1 MSDDRVGTSW
11 QRLLKRLLF
20 AASLAG
26 AAGIA
31 LADPR
36 RGLMPSNARQ
46 SSYGGGWEC
55 SRGFHQVGAACVA
68 IDVPAHGYL
77 SAYGSGWDCDRGY
90 LKTDKQCVA
99 IKVPANAYAD
109 DSSIGK
115 GWQCN

>member
-11 QRLLKRLLF
+11 QRRVIPLFF

-31 LADPR
+31 LADTGT
-36 RGLMPSNARQ
+36 GLMPSNAHQ

-68 IDVPAHGYL
+68 GPFGITP
-77 SAYGSGWDCDRGY
+77 
-90 LKTDKQCVA
+90 
-99 IKVPANAYAD
+99 
-109 DSSIGK
+109 
-115 GWQCN
+115 